1 MIIDSWFLKPHIDK
15 IIDMDFNKVDK
26 NHMHI
31 IALGTKTEED
41 SSMCSEKAKELI
53 KQHNMNLEITARWS
67 KGVFIGPKNST
78 KSSTLKWLCEYL
90 NINRDKNL
98 IAFGD
103 SSNDYEMLRDCC
115 PMVLQWWGLI
125 TESKVLLMM

>member
-1 MIIDSWFLKPHIDK
+1 
-15 IIDMDFNKVDK
+15 MD
-26 NHMHI
+26 
-31 IALGTKTEED
+31 
-41 SSMCSEKAKELI
+41 
-53 KQHNMNLEITARWS
+53 Q
-67 KGVFIGPKNST
+67 KNST

-115 PMVLQWWGLI
+115 LWCCNDEG
-125 TESKVLLMM
+125 